1 MSALRLRE
9 EFSRPRKGMSPI
21 VCAVAVVFLTSACSS
36 VPDAVNPVAW
46 VDAVSGSSDSS
57 ETAPPP
63 GADEQFP
70 NLSQVDQQAAAKDNM
85 SGGLSADTA
94 GRQYADSIQRQQEA
108 PQSSLYS
115 EDKPPAAAEPE
126 LASPPAPASA
136 PAPAPVAAAPT
147 PPATPAPPVA
157 VAAAPTAADDA
168 AYNVDSGMQNRLAQQ
183 LAEIQARAADQ
194 GSLIPP
200 GLTFG
205 NTAQQTVIVSSGGVQ
220 SAGTS
225 AAFAPLVPGV
235 AGSAQV
241 ANQGALPLPSSATRI
256 ATILF
261 KNGSAALDARD
272 REILNAV
279 ARLQKQNNG
288 TLRVIGHAS
297 QRTRNMDQA
306 RHHATNLKVSVT
318 RAEQVASALK
328 GLGVA
333 ESSILVAAVG
343 DNEPIYAEVMPSG
356 EAGNRRTEIFLSN

>member
-1 MSALRLRE
+1 MSALKLRE
-9 EFSRPRKGMSPI
+9 ESSRPRKGMSPI

-46 VDAVSGSSDSS
+46 VDAVSGSSDNS

-70 NLSQVDQQAAAKDNM
+70 SLSRVDQQAAAKDNM
-85 SGGLSADTA
+85 SGGLSADTE

-108 PQSSLYS
+108 PQSSLYA

-126 LASPPAPASA
+126 VASPA
-136 PAPAPVAAAPT
+136 PAPAPAPAPTVAAAT

-168 AYNVDSGMQNRLAQQ
+168 AYSVDSGMQNRLAQQ

-194 GSLIPP
+194 GSLLPP

-328 GLGVA
+328 GMGVA
-333 ESSILVAAVG
+333 ESNILVAAVG

>member
-1 MSALRLRE
+1 MSSLKLRQESPR
-9 EFSRPRKGMSPI
+9 SRQGMMPI
-21 VCAVAVVFLTSACSS
+21 VGALAAVMLTSACSS

-46 VDAVSGSSDSS
+46 VDAVTGSS
-57 ETAPPP
+57 ETSEAEPASPP

-70 NLSQVDQQAAAKDNM
+70 NLSRVDEQAAAKDNM
-85 SGGLSADTA
+85 SGGLTADTA

-108 PQSSLYS
+108 PQGSLYA

-126 LASPPAPASA
+126 VAAAAPPP
-136 PAPAPVAAAPT
+136 PTPQPVAPVAT
-147 PPATPAPPVA
+147 PSPAPSTTI
-157 VAAAPTAADDA
+157 AAAPAQSAGDDA
-168 AYNVDSGMQNRLAQQ
+168 AYSVDEGMRNRLAQQ

-194 GSLIPP
+194 GSLLPP
-200 GLTFG
+200 DLTSG
-205 NTAQQTVIVSSGGVQ
+205 GIGQPTVIVSSGGIQ
-220 SAGTS
+220 TATPAATS
-225 AAFAPLVPGV
+225 LSTIPGV
-235 AGSAQV
+235 AGAGQV
-241 ANQGALPLPSSATRI
+241 SNMGALPVPSTATRV

-261 KNGSAALDARD
+261 RNGSAALDARD

-297 QRTRNMDQA
+297 QRTANMDQMQH
-306 RHHATNLKVSVT
+306 RATNLRVSVS
-318 RAEQVASALK
+318 RAEKVASALK

-333 ESSILVAAVG
+333 EGNILVAAVG